1 MSDQPTLSVTIDKFE
16 ARAILESH
24 LLNLGSRIEDYSDR
38 PGLRFLID
46 VSRKSVTHWKHII
59 EQLDRIEALDRLD
72 VSRTPDHRAAAN
84 RLIAASH
91 GEAAA
96 YSMERTL
103 PFDGNE
109 NTGLPLF
116 IKS

>member
-1 MSDQPTLSVTIDKFE
+1 
-16 ARAILESH
+16 
-24 LLNLGSRIEDYSDR
+24 
-38 PGLRFLID
+38 
-46 VSRKSVTHWKHII
+46 VTHWKHII